1 VDITARK
8 ITASTEKYLSGIY
21 RLQSK
26 EGVAKTSKLVN
37 LFGVAPGTVTNTIK
51 RLEREGLV
59 IHQPYKG
66 ITLTEEGCKIA
77 LRIVRKHEVLEQLL
91 THILEVDVS
100 LAREVAAN
108 IGYYIPDDVVRKIE
122 EVLSKG
128 VKHKNGE

>member
-26 EGVAKTSKLVN
+26 EGIAKTSKLIN

-59 IHQPYKG
+59 IRQPYKG
-66 ITLTEEGCKIA
+66 ITLTKEGHKIA
-77 LRIVRKHEVLEQLL
+77 Y
-91 THILEVDVS
+91 
-100 LAREVAAN
+100 A
-108 IGYYIPDDVVRKIE
+108 
-122 EVLSKG
+122 
-128 VKHKNGE
+128 